1 MLNIGRYNKLKV
13 TRLVDFG
20 AYLDCGDDR
29 EVLMPAKFADRPLA
43 PGDEVEVFVYTDSRD
58 RLIATT
64 ERPYATVGE
73 CAYLQVAEV
82 NRVGAFLDL
91 GLEAKQLLVPF
102 AEQKT
107 AMRQGGIYL
116 VYVYLDNNTG
126 RMAASQKVEKYIG
139 NVLPRYERGDA
150 VQALVVEHTD
160 RGYRCIVDN
169 LHWGMIYHSETFSPV
184 EVESTVTAYV
194 KAVREDGKLDLSIR
208 PGGGERTG
216 SVADRIMQALAAAP
230 GGVLPVTEKSSPA
243 EIEAL
248 FSCSKR
254 DFKQAVGHLYKRRK
268 VTIAD
273 GTISLARPHGPRHR
287 KDDK

>member
-1 MLNIGRYNKLKV
+1 MLNIGKYNVLKV
-13 TRLVDFG
+13 SRLVDFG

-29 EVLMPAKFADRPLA
+29 EVLMPAKFADHPLQV
-43 PGDEVEVFVYTDSRD
+43 GEEVEVFVYTDSRD

-64 ERPYATVGE
+64 EKPFATVGE

-107 AMRQGGIYL
+107 KMAPGGVYL

-139 NVLPRYERGDA
+139 NVLPRYERGDR
-150 VQALVVEHTD
+150 VEALVVEHTD

-169 LHWGMIYHSETFSPV
+169 LHWGMIYHSETFTPV

-194 KAVREDGKLDLSIR
+194 KQVRVDGKIDLSIR
-208 PGGGERTG
+208 PSGGERTG
-216 SVADRIMQALAAAP
+216 TVADRILQALDTAP
-230 GGVLPVTEKSSPA
+230 DGVLPVGEKSAPA

-248 FSCSKR
+248 FGCSKR
-254 DFKQAVGHLYKRRK
+254 DFKQAVGHLYKGRK
-268 VTIAD
+268 VVITD
-273 GTISLARPHGPRHR
+273 GRISLAPKGKR
-287 KDDK
+287 